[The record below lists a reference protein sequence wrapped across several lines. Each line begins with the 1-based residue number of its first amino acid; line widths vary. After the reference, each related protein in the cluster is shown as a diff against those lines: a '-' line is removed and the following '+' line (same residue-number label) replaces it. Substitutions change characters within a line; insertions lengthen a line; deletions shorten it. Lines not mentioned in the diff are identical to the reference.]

1 MKLIKKLTEM
11 IEEELEGAEDY
22 AKAAV
27 EHKESEPAIAN
38 TFYEIAN
45 QETHHVNML
54 HDRVAE
60 TIRKHRDMHGD
71 PPAPMMAVYEY
82 LHGKHIDKAAEV
94 KRYLDLYKGQ

>member
-11 IEEELEGAEDY
+11 IEEELESAEDY

-27 EHKESEPAIAN
+27 EHKESEPALAS
-38 TFYEIAN
+38 TFYEIAT
-45 QETHHVNML
+45 QEMHHVNLL
-54 HDRVAE
+54 HDRVADI
-60 TIRKHRDMHGD
+60 IRKHRDQHGE

-94 KRYLDLYKGQ
+94 RRYLDMYKA

>member
-1 MKLIKKLTEM
+1 MKIIKTLSEM

-27 EHKESEPAIAN
+27 EHKESEPALAS
-38 TFYEIAN
+38 TFYEIAT
-45 QETHHVNML
+45 QEMHHVNML

-60 TIRKHRDMHGD
+60 TIRKHRDKNGE

-94 KRYLDLYKGQ
+94 RRYLDMYKS